1 MLIFIIYYHVLQ
13 RQICSKINNFQSLS
27 DQWKVKFVL
36 LMEEYQN
43 NNEKEKRVFKS
54 CMICQEQLKYKG
66 KNTLKIWTVN
76 LESI

>member
-36 LMEEYQN
+36 LMEGYQN

-66 KNTLKIWTVN
+66 KLP
-76 LESI
+76 